1 MRALAH
7 IPSKTVTSGYRAIKD
22 GSRYN
27 TYFPPPDERDRVIIK
42 DGEVTDTVELMEK
55 VVWKYLDDTK
65 RIAPLLMRP
74 STHET
79 CQAIWEFIHNF
90 IQYKLDQRGLEQLRR
105 PARSWAERAT
115 GVDCDCMS
123 IFTSSIL
130 TNLKIPHSFR
140 ITKYS
145 QDSWQHVYVI
155 VPITGANNYCVID
168 AVVSEFNYEK
178 KYTDKM
184 DYNMNLKGIN
194 VAVLS
199 GVSGND
205 HYEAVMA
212 TSLSGIGLGATT
224 NQSDLDKLYQNL
236 VATRNAV
243 AQNPSLVST
252 VDDPQALIKMLDYA
266 IQYWYTDKR
275 NEALDILAKNE
286 AQLNLQN
293 GVNTM
298 NGLNYDPDDLALS
311 GINVKGFFTNV
322 KKTVKTVGQKVGQAA
337 KVAVKAVVKYNP
349 LSIAARGGFL
359 LAMKLNLGK
368 MASKLKW
375 AYGTQQQAAAKNV
388 SAGTWQK
395 SKDALMKVEKLFADK
410 LQGSRDALKNAI
422 LKGRAGNLSG
432 YVEEQMSGYL
442 GDPASATVIAAAA
455 PVIIAT
461 IKILKESGLIGKDEN
476 LDMNTLTSEV
486 SADPGAADA
495 AAEFQETDPNA
506 IEKMAMTTNPE
517 TSLAPATTSNDT
529 SATPKASG
537 GGIMNFIKTNPVPA
551 VIGGGL
557 LAFGIYQLV
566 KPKKK
571 ATGLSGYRTKRKP
584 ATTAKKT
591 LPKKATTKSRATQGR
606 SKKNITPVKLF

>member
-74 STHET
+74 STLET

-155 VPITGANNYCVID
+155 VPIAGANNYCVID

-388 SAGTWQK
+388 SATTWQK
-395 SKDALMKVEKLFADK
+395 SKDALVKVEKLFADK

-495 AAEFQETDPNA
+495 AAEFQQTDPNA

-529 SATPKASG
+529 STTPKASG

-551 VIGGGL
+551 AIGGGL
-557 LAFGIYQLV
+557 LVFGIYQLM

-591 LPKKATTKSRATQGR
+591 LPKKTTTSSRATQGR

>member
-1 MRALAH
+1 
-7 IPSKTVTSGYRAIKD
+7 
-22 GSRYN
+22 
-27 TYFPPPDERDRVIIK
+27 
-42 DGEVTDTVELMEK
+42 MEK

-74 STHET
+74 STLET
-79 CQAIWEFIHNF
+79 CRAIWEFMYSF
-90 IQYKLDQRGLEQLRR
+90 IQYKLDKRGLEQLRR

-123 IFTSSIL
+123 IFASSIL

-155 VPITGANNYCVID
+155 VPIKGANNYCVID
-168 AVVSEFNYEK
+168 TVVSEFNYEK

-205 HYEAVMA
+205 HYDAVMA

-224 NQSDLDKLYQNL
+224 NQSDLDKLYQNI
-236 VATRNAV
+236 VSTRNAV

-293 GVNTM
+293 GVATM
-298 NGLNYDPDDLALS
+298 NGLGYDPDDLALS

-322 KKTVKTVGQKVGQAA
+322 KNTVKTVGQKVGQAA
-337 KVAVKAVVKYNP
+337 KVAVKAVVKFNP

-368 MASKLKW
+368 MASKIKW
-375 AYGTQQQAAAKNV
+375 AYGTQQQAAAKGV
-388 SAGTWQK
+388 SASNWQK
-395 SKDALMKVEKLFADK
+395 SKDALVKIEKLFADK

-432 YVEEQMSGYL
+432 YVEDQLLGYL
-442 GDPASATVIAAAA
+442 GDPASATVIAAAT

-461 IKILKESGLIGKDEN
+461 IKILKESGLIGKNEN
-476 LDMNTLTSEV
+476 VDMNTLTNEI
-486 SADPGAADA
+486 SADPSAASA
-495 AAEFQETDPNA
+495 AAEFQDTDTSTS
-506 IEKMAMTTNPE
+506 EKMAITTTPE
-517 TSLAPATTSNDT
+517 SSLAPANTATNDPTTP
-529 SATPKASG
+529 PKSS

-571 ATGLSGYRTKRKP
+571 ASGLSGYKSKRKP
-584 ATTAKKT
+584 ATTARKT
-591 LPKKATTKSRATQGR
+591 LPKKSTTSSRAKQGS
-606 SKKNITPVKLF
+606 SKNNITSVKLF